1 MLRVKVLIYIQR
13 KNFYFF
19 EPFWDLG
26 ESYSSK
32 GEVEHMMSQDYQL
45 IVIENEQ
52 VPLAAGPVTAD
63 TSFWLALTVILAV
76 VVLLSLWNYLIRCRG
91 YRKRIRE
98 LDPGGGEYRG
108 WNVRRLERTVDELE
122 LAAVNFL

>member
-1 MLRVKVLIYIQR
+1 
-13 KNFYFF
+13 
-19 EPFWDLG
+19 
-26 ESYSSK
+26 
-32 GEVEHMMSQDYQL
+32 MMSQDYQL

-52 VPLAAGPVTAD
+52 VPLAAGPVTAG
-63 TSFWLALTVILAV
+63 TSFWLALAVILAV
-76 VVLLSLWNYLIRCRG
+76 VVLLSLWNYLVCCRD